1 MMRVLRSV
9 RALVVA
15 GLVGSVALT
24 LGVITWRNYRFT
36 TALLT
41 AQAEQSMAANVSATA
56 SRLDA
61 LLSARLDAVRT
72 LALSPVLVAAARGD
86 ARAYPDAQRALRSM
100 LRQDA
105 IQNVVV
111 AVVDN
116 DRRLRVA
123 TGPVGDQGS
132 GRRSS
137 ELLFPIVMAFA
148 DSSGAVPQ
156 MAFLAA
162 IRDADGTQVGV
173 LGLRVRTT
181 LLTPVLTEL
190 AASVGRESV
199 VRLRQQ
205 SGLVMAAWPFPRTGA
220 VRPIPMPWV
229 ATPNGMTV
237 TDSSSW
243 PGGVRGRRLLHRASG
258 NALRETAVRL
268 STVPWYVALTLDE
281 GTLLAPAV
289 HEARM
294 ALVSSLALLA
304 ILGGLAAWAGSR
316 FATRIEG
323 LAGVVR
329 TLASGD
335 RRARVPHSGHRDE
348 LGQLGEDVNVM
359 ADRIDSLVT
368 NLEARRQQLEHELDE
383 RRRLESKLVASRRME
398 ALGQLAGTVA
408 HDFNNVLTIVSTA
421 AQGASLA
428 LPESSGVRDDLRE
441 VIQAANRGADI
452 TRQLLS
458 LARQGAYQPEH
469 FDAATVLRE
478 HERMLRRL
486 VKAPIALD
494 VQTGDL
500 PLPVH
505 ADRTQLVQSL
515 LNLVTNARDAI
526 GDRPGHVVVQ
536 ASTCDVAPR
545 GLLGGGTLTGSTF
558 VIIAV
563 RDDGSG
569 IDDDTIQH
577 LCEPFF
583 TTKRRGAGTGLGLA
597 SVAAAMAR
605 ASGALALTSRVGEG
619 STFTLAF
626 PLEGT
631 S

>member
-1 MMRVLRSV
+1 MIRASRSV

-24 LGVITWRNYRFT
+24 LGVMTWRNYRFT
-36 TALLT
+36 AALLT
-41 AQAEQSMAANVSATA
+41 TQAEQSMAANVSATA
-56 SRLDA
+56 SRLDG

-86 ARAYPDAQRALRSM
+86 ARAYPDAQRALRSL

-116 DRRLRVA
+116 DRQLRVA

-132 GRRSS
+132 GRRSA

-148 DSSGAVPQ
+148 DSSGTVHQ

-162 IRDADGTQVGV
+162 IRDADGRQVGV

-181 LLTPVLTEL
+181 LLTPVLGDL
-190 AASVGRESV
+190 AASVGHASV

-205 SGLVMAAWPFPRTGA
+205 SGLVMAAWPFTAANTVSSP
-220 VRPIPMPWV
+220 PMVWT
-229 ATPNGMTV
+229 ATPHGMTV
-237 TDSSSW
+237 RDSSSW
-243 PGGVRGRRLLHRASG
+243 PGGVRGRRLLPRTSG
-258 NALRETAVRL
+258 TALRETSVRL
-268 STVPWYVALTLDE
+268 STVPWFVSLTLDE
-281 GTLLAPAV
+281 GTMLAPATR
-289 HEARM
+289 EARM
-294 ALVSSLALLA
+294 SLASSLLLLA

-329 TLASGD
+329 MLASGD

-348 LGQLGEDVNVM
+348 LAQLGEDVNIM

-368 NLEARRQQLEHELDE
+368 NLELRQQQLEQELEE
-383 RRRLESKLVASRRME
+383 RRRLEGKLIAARRME

-421 AQGASLA
+421 AQGASMTLA
-428 LPESSGVRDDLRE
+428 ESSSAHDDLRE

-458 LARQGAYQPEH
+458 LARQGDYQPEH
-469 FDAATVLRE
+469 FDAATVLRD

-486 VKAPIALD
+486 VKAPVTLEVHAGD
-494 VQTGDL
+494 V

-515 LNLVTNARDAI
+515 FNLVTNARDAI
-526 GDRPGHVVVQ
+526 GDRTGTIIVR
-536 ASTCDVAPR
+536 ASASQTAPD
-545 GLLGGGTLTGSTF
+545 GLLGGGTLTGSQY
-558 VIIAV
+558 VLISV
-563 RDDGSG
+563 RDTGTG
-569 IDDDTIQH
+569 IDDDTVH
-577 LCEPFF
+577 RLCEPFF
-583 TTKRRGAGTGLGLA
+583 TTKPRGTGTGLGLA
-597 SVAAAMAR
+597 SVAAAMTR
-605 ASGALALTSRVGEG
+605 AGGALALTSRVGEG
-619 STFTLAF
+619 STFTVAF
-626 PLEGT
+626 PLDRP